1 MSEGWAAWLAERH
14 VQETPAQKLARQ
26 AAQGA
31 ERQERA
37 ELADEAERAA
47 ELEDERDARALRFQ
61 QAGLTGHSLGD
72 VFTEASRAADED
84 AAYCEALKTIDKI
97 DRRRARRAEAQ
108 RFEAEQLASVA
119 QRSADP
125 FEAAQAEAHRAFAA
139 HTRRMVAEAQA
150 GTLAPPPFVFR
161 GGAGD
166 GEPDCPECRAAGAS
180 VSESFLLH
188 SDPWKLD
195 PDAPP
200 AAPDNEAASDQ
211 TVRAGRRGRE
221 ITRLTSADGMGQ
233 PSTLTGMVVR

>member
-1 MSEGWAAWLAERH
+1 VSEGWAGWLAERH

-37 ELADEAERAA
+37 ELAAEVERAA
-47 ELEDERDARALRFQ
+47 ELADERDARALRFQ
-61 QAGLTGHSLGD
+61 QAGLVGRSLGD
-72 VFTEASRAADED
+72 VFAEASRAGDED
-84 AAYCEALKTIDKI
+84 SEYAEALKTIDKI

-108 RFEAEQLASVA
+108 RAQAEQLASVA

-125 FEAAQAEAHRAFAA
+125 FEAAQSEAHRAFAA
-139 HTRRMVAEAQA
+139 HTRRLMAEVQA
-150 GTLAPPPFVFR
+150 GTLAPPPFVR
-161 GGAGD
+161 RSAAGD
-166 GEPDCPECRAAGAS
+166 GEPDCAECREAGAS

-211 TVRAGRRGRE
+211 TLRAG
-221 ITRLTSADGMGQ
+221 
-233 PSTLTGMVVR
+233 TGGSLSGERPGPAVLQGAV